1 MPTGHVLLV
10 VLLTLVLM
18 GVAALVW
25 WDIIEPRKRRRV
37 RRQER
42 RENRALAKI
51 RGLVLGDIWNL
62 RGRRRLTDQRST
74 RSQGEE
80 EP

>member
-10 VLLTLVLM
+10 VRLTLVLM